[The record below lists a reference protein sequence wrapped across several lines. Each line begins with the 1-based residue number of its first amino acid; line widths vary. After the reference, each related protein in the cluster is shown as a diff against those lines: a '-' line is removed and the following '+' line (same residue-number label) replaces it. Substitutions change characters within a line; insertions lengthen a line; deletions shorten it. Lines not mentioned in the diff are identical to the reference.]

1 MTLAKAIL
9 KADYKVPD
17 YPIGWFAI
25 AESKEI
31 KKGEIVSRKFSGKD
45 VVIFRTESGKAAVLD
60 AYCPHMGAH
69 FGHGGSIEG
78 EDIKC
83 PFHGFC
89 FSTDG
94 DCTKTGYGTKPSPRA
109 KVYSWP
115 VMEKLGMVFC
125 YFHPER
131 KEPDY
136 DLDERIDD
144 SLTDYKIHTWHMISN
159 PTETAE
165 NSVDVGHFS
174 HIHGY
179 KDPHSINPL
188 KLEGPFLNVKYGMY
202 RKGDFIG
209 KPKKDFLIEFEI
221 FQQGLGL
228 AIVEAHTIELG
239 VRTRHLVMPTAID
252 GEKIYL
258 RIGCAVQKIKDP
270 GKIHPLLKVLPKRLI
285 TKIMHREAFKGYIH
299 DVYQDFKVWQNKI
312 YLTPPALSK
321 GDGPIMQY
329 RQWAA
334 QFDYELNQRVD
345 AQAKEKMKA
354 KIAAN

>member
-9 KADYKVPD
+9 KQDYVIPK
-17 YPIGWFAI
+17 YPVGWFVI
-25 AESKEI
+25 AESKEV
-31 KKGEIVSRKFSGKD
+31 KAGEILKRQFCGQE
-45 VVIFRTESGKAAVLD
+45 VVLFRTESGKAAVLD

-69 FGHGGSIEG
+69 FAHGGSVEG

-89 FSTDG
+89 FSTEG
-94 DCTKTGYGTKPSPRA
+94 NCTKTGYGTKPSPRA

-115 VMEKLGMVFC
+115 VKEKTGIIFC

-136 DLDERIDD
+136 EVDTMEDD
-144 SLTDYKIHTWHMISN
+144 NFTDYKIHTWKLESN

-188 KLEGPFLNVKYGMY
+188 KLDGRFLNVKYGMY
-202 RKGDFIG
+202 RNGDFIG
-209 KPKKDFLIEFEI
+209 KPKKDFLIHFEI
-221 FQQGLGL
+221 FQQGLGFAL
-228 AIVEAHTIELG
+228 VQAEMVDLG
-239 VRTRHLVMPTAID
+239 IITRHLVMPTAID
-252 GEKIYL
+252 GKEIYL
-258 RIGCAVQKIKDP
+258 RIGCAVKRITKP
-270 GKIHPLLKVLPKRLI
+270 GKIMPILKFIPKGLI

-299 DVYQDFKVWQNKI
+299 DVYCDFKVWQNKI

-334 QFDYELNQRVD
+334 QFDYELNQRMEV
-345 AQAKEKMKA
+345 QEEL
-354 KIAAN
+354 N